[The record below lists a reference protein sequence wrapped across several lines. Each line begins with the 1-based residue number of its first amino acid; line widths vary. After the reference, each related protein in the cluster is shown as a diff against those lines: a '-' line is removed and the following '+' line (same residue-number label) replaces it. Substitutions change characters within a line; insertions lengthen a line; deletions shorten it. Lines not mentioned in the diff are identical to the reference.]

1 MEQMEDYGRK
11 MSETM
16 RIVFV
21 LFTILVQQVL
31 FAQDVEDNRVPVCG
45 YYYEIYDKKEITD
58 YYVNQ
63 YKRFTREETYSTTI
77 DVSHK
82 NHIIISE
89 IAGRELFK
97 RNQKEPLWD
106 RFPEICSDTVYIYPK
121 QSETY
126 LYQQC
131 GLELVHLGKIDFIK
145 NCALKLSPFYA
156 SPNSKKLFRCF
167 FFKGTAFIRNINEL
181 TQKWSSML
189 LDAHAVGDLKIRGTC
204 WLLMTFKHIH
214 HICCWKPFQY
224 GFLWKIGVLND
235 KKLGSR
241 SMCV

>member
-1 MEQMEDYGRK
+1 MEEK

-82 NHIIISE
+82 NHLIISE

-189 LDAHAVGDLKIRGTC
+189 LDAHAVGDLKNKRYMLVVDDIQTYTPYM
-204 WLLMTFKHIH
+204 LLETLPIWIPMEN
-214 HICCWKPFQY
+214 W
-224 GFLWKIGVLND
+224 
-235 KKLGSR
+235 S
-241 SMCV
+241 SE

>member
-1 MEQMEDYGRK
+1 MEDYGRK

-97 RNQKEPLWD
+97 RNQKNHYGTDFLKYALI
-106 RFPEICSDTVYIYPK
+106 RFIYIQNNP
-121 QSETY
+121 
-126 LYQQC
+126 
-131 GLELVHLGKIDFIK
+131 
-145 NCALKLSPFYA
+145 
-156 SPNSKKLFRCF
+156 
-167 FFKGTAFIRNINEL
+167 
-181 TQKWSSML
+181 
-189 LDAHAVGDLKIRGTC
+189 
-204 WLLMTFKHIH
+204 KHIF
-214 HICCWKPFQY
+214 INNVAWSWC
-224 GFLWKIGVLND
+224 I
-235 KKLGSR
+235 
-241 SMCV
+241 